1 VVRLTGRLNFIHL
14 PEGTNSIRFADKNSR
29 FLSYRNLFESE
40 QPLFSSRRS
49 VKVGACE
56 MGHWIQAR
64 RGVSVVQLEI
74 ALLIV
79 GVIAAGVWLAYYASS
94 LPR

>member
-1 VVRLTGRLNFIHL
+1 
-14 PEGTNSIRFADKNSR
+14 
-29 FLSYRNLFESE
+29 
-40 QPLFSSRRS
+40 
-49 VKVGACE
+49 

-64 RGVSVVQLEI
+64 RGPSIVQLEI
-74 ALLIV
+74 ALLIL